1 MPGRSTPGRSA
12 FQYAILRV
20 VPSVER
26 GERLNV
32 GVALL
37 CPERRFVGA
46 RVALDEP
53 RLAALAPET
62 DAAAVREALAALVA
76 VADGDPSAGPL
87 ARLSPSERFGWLAAP
102 SSTVIQP
109 SAIHTGL
116 CEDPADTLDHLFSTL
131 VLPR

>member
-1 MPGRSTPGRSA
+1 VPGRSA

-26 GERLNV
+26 GECLNV

-46 RVALDEP
+46 RVELDEA
-53 RLAALAPET
+53 RLHALAPRT
-62 DAAAVREALAALVA
+62 DIAAVREALGALVA
-76 VADGDPSAGPL
+76 VADGDPAAGPL
-87 ARLSPSERFGWLAAP
+87 ARLSASERFGWIAAP

-116 CEDPADTLDHLFSTL
+116 SEDPARTLEHLFATL
-131 VLPR
+131 VRVR

>member
-1 MPGRSTPGRSA
+1 VPGDSARVA

-26 GERLNV
+26 GERVNV

-37 CPERRFVGA
+37 CPERKFLGV
-46 RVALDEP
+46 RVALEP
-53 RLAALAPET
+53 ERLSALAPGI
-62 DAAAVREALAALVA
+62 DVGAVREALDALVA
-76 VADGDPSAGPL
+76 VADGDLTAGPL
-87 ARLSPSERFGWLAAP
+87 ARLSPSERFGWLAAA

-116 CEDPADTLDHLFSTL
+116 SDDPARTLEHLFATL
-131 VLPR
+131 VLTR

>member
-1 MPGRSTPGRSA
+1 VPERKA

-37 CPERRFVGA
+37 CPERRFLGI
-46 RVALDEP
+46 RVALDED
-53 RLAALAPET
+53 RLRALAPSVDPAAIRAALA
-62 DAAAVREALAALVA
+62 AIVA
-76 VADGDPSAGPL
+76 VAEGDPSAGPL
-87 ARLSPSERFGWLAAP
+87 ASLSPSERFGWLAAP

-109 SAIHTGL
+109 SAVHTGL
-116 CEDPADTLDHLFSTL
+116 CDDPVQTLDHLFASL
-131 VLPR
+131 VLPVPGR

>member
-1 MPGRSTPGRSA
+1 VPERKA

-37 CPERRFVGA
+37 CPERRFLGI
-46 RVALDEP
+46 RVALDEQ
-53 RLAALAPET
+53 RLRALAPSV
-62 DAAAVREALAALVA
+62 DATAIRAALEAIVA
-76 VADGDPSAGPL
+76 VAEGDPAAGPL
-87 ARLSPSERFGWLAAP
+87 ASLSPSQRFGWLAAP

-116 CEDPADTLDHLFSTL
+116 CDDPVETLDHLFASL
-131 VLPR
+131 VLPAPGR

>member
-1 MPGRSTPGRSA
+1 MPGRSA
-12 FQYAILRV
+12 FQYAILRI

-26 GERLNV
+26 GERVNV

-37 CPERRFVGA
+37 CPERKFLGV
-46 RVALDEP
+46 RVALEP
-53 RLAALAPET
+53 ERLSALAPGI
-62 DAAAVREALAALVA
+62 DVDAVREALDALVA
-76 VADGDPSAGPL
+76 VADGDPTAGPL

-116 CEDPADTLDHLFSTL
+116 SEDPARTLEHLFATL
-131 VLPR
+131 VLSP

>member
-1 MPGRSTPGRSA
+1 MRGRSAPRRSA

-37 CPERRFVGA
+37 CPQRRFVGV
-46 RVALDEP
+46 RVALDEA
-53 RLAALAPET
+53 RLGALAPGT
-62 DAAAVREALAALVA
+62 DAAAVREALDALVA

-87 ARLSPSERFGWLAAP
+87 ARLTLSERFGWLAAP

-116 CEDPADTLDHLFSTL
+116 CEDPAETLDHLFATL

>member
-1 MPGRSTPGRSA
+1 VPARNA

-46 RVALDEP
+46 RVALDEA
-53 RLAALAPET
+53 RLAALAPGL
-62 DAAAVREALAALVA
+62 DAAAVREALDAIVA
-76 VADGDPSAGPL
+76 VADGDPTAGPL

-116 CEDPADTLDHLFSTL
+116 SEDPRETLERLFATL

>member
-1 MPGRSTPGRSA
+1 MPERKA

-46 RVALDEP
+46 RVALDEA
-53 RLAALAPET
+53 RLAALAPALHPDE
-62 DAAAVREALAALVA
+62 VLAALEAIVA
-76 VADGDPSAGPL
+76 VAEGDPSAGPL
-87 ARLSPSERFGWLAAP
+87 ARLSPSERFGWLAAA

-109 SAIHTGL
+109 SAVHTGL
-116 CEDPADTLDHLFSTL
+116 CEDPEETLEHLFVTL
-131 VLPR
+131 VLPEHGR

>member
-1 MPGRSTPGRSA
+1 VPGRSA

-37 CPERRFVGA
+37 CPERKFVGA
-46 RVALDEP
+46 RVALDDA
-53 RLAALAPET
+53 RLAALAPGT
-62 DAAAVREALAALVA
+62 DVVAVREALDALVA
-76 VADGDPSAGPL
+76 VAEGDPAAGPL
-87 ARLSPSERFGWLAAP
+87 ARLSPSERFGWLAAA

-116 CEDPADTLDHLFSTL
+116 CEDPARTLEHLFATL
-131 VLPR
+131 VLQP

>member
-1 MPGRSTPGRSA
+1 VPERKA

-37 CPERRFVGA
+37 CPERRFLGA
-46 RVALDEP
+46 RVALDEA
-53 RLAALAPET
+53 RLAALAPSLDPSE
-62 DAAAVREALAALVA
+62 VRTALEAILA
-76 VADGDPSAGPL
+76 VAEGDPAAGPL
-87 ARLSPSERFGWLAAP
+87 ARLSPSERFGWLAAA

-116 CEDPADTLDHLFSTL
+116 SEDPAATLEHLFASL
-131 VLPR
+131 VLPEQAR

>member
-1 MPGRSTPGRSA
+1 MPARSA

-32 GVALL
+32 GVVLH
-37 CPERRFVGA
+37 CPQRRFLGA
-46 RVALDEP
+46 RLHLDRA
-53 RLAALAPET
+53 RLAALAPGM
-62 DAAAVREALAALVA
+62 DADELAPHLDALAAIA
-76 VADGDPSAGPL
+76 AGEPAAGPL
-87 ARLSPSERFGWLAAP
+87 GALSASDRFGWLAAP

-116 CEDPADTLDHLFSTL
+116 TDEPQRTLDHLFHTL
-131 VLPR
+131 VLPRS

>member
-1 MPGRSTPGRSA
+1 VPERKA

-37 CPERRFVGA
+37 CPERRFLGI
-46 RVALDEP
+46 RVALEEE
-53 RLAALAPET
+53 RLRALAPSV
-62 DAAAVREALAALVA
+62 DPAAIRAALEAIVA
-76 VADGDPSAGPL
+76 VAEGDSSAGPL
-87 ARLSPSERFGWLAAP
+87 ASLSPSERFGWLAAP

-116 CEDPADTLDHLFSTL
+116 CDDPVETLDHLFASL
-131 VLPR
+131 VLPAPGR

>member
-1 MPGRSTPGRSA
+1 MPGRSA

-26 GERLNV
+26 GERVNV

-37 CPERRFVGA
+37 CPERKFLGV
-46 RVALDEP
+46 RVALEP
-53 RLAALAPET
+53 ARLSALAPGI
-62 DAAAVREALAALVA
+62 DVDAVREALEALVA

-102 SSTVIQP
+102 SSTILQP

-116 CEDPADTLDHLFSTL
+116 CEDPARTLEHLFATL
-131 VLPR
+131 VLTP

>member
-1 MPGRSTPGRSA
+1 VPARNA

-26 GERLNV
+26 GECLNV

-46 RVALDEP
+46 RVELDEK
-53 RLAALAPET
+53 RLRALAPGA
-62 DAAAVREALAALVA
+62 DVAAVREALDALVA
-76 VADGDPSAGPL
+76 VADGDPAAGPL
-87 ARLSPSERFGWLAAP
+87 ARLSPSERFGWIAAP

-116 CEDPADTLDHLFSTL
+116 SEDPARTLDHLFATL
-131 VLPR
+131 VEVR

>member
-1 MPGRSTPGRSA
+1 VPARSA

-37 CPERRFVGA
+37 CPERKFVGA
-46 RVALDEP
+46 RVALDEA
-53 RLAALAPET
+53 RLAALAPGL
-62 DAAAVREALAALVA
+62 DVAAVREALDALVA
-76 VADGDPSAGPL
+76 VAAGDPAAGPL
-87 ARLSPSERFGWLAAP
+87 ARLSASERFGWLAAP

-116 CEDPADTLDHLFSTL
+116 CEDPLQTLEHLFATL
-131 VLPR
+131 VLS

>member
-1 MPGRSTPGRSA
+1 MPGRSA

-53 RLAALAPET
+53 RLAVLAPAL
-62 DAAAVREALAALVA
+62 DVAAVRGTLDAIVA
-76 VADGDPSAGPL
+76 VANGDPAAGPL

-102 SSTVIQP
+102 ASTVIQP

-116 CEDPADTLDHLFSTL
+116 CEDPAQTLEHLFATL
-131 VLPR
+131 VLAR

>member
-1 MPGRSTPGRSA
+1 MPGRNA

-26 GERLNV
+26 GECLNV

-46 RVALDEP
+46 RVELDEK
-53 RLAALAPET
+53 RLRALAPGA
-62 DAAAVREALAALVA
+62 DVAAVREALDALVA
-76 VADGDPSAGPL
+76 VADGDPAAGPL
-87 ARLSPSERFGWLAAP
+87 ARLSPSERFGWIAAP

-116 CEDPADTLDHLFSTL
+116 SEDPARTLDHLFATL
-131 VLPR
+131 VEVR

>member
-1 MPGRSTPGRSA
+1 VPGRSA

-26 GERLNV
+26 GERVNV

-37 CPERRFVGA
+37 CPERKFLGV
-46 RVALDEP
+46 RVALEP
-53 RLAALAPET
+53 ERLSALAPGI
-62 DAAAVREALAALVA
+62 DVDAVREALDALVA
-76 VADGDPSAGPL
+76 VADGDPTAGPL

-116 CEDPADTLDHLFSTL
+116 SEDPARTLEHLFATL
-131 VLPR
+131 VLAP

>member
-1 MPGRSTPGRSA
+1 VPARSA

-32 GVALL
+32 GVALH
-37 CPERRFVGA
+37 CPERRFLGV
-46 RVALDEP
+46 RVALDEE
-53 RLAALAPET
+53 RLKALAPT
-62 DAAAVREALAALVA
+62 CDVAPVREALDALVA
-76 VADGDPSAGPL
+76 VADGDPGAGPL
-87 ARLSPSERFGWLAAP
+87 AKLSASERFGWLAAP

-116 CEDPADTLDHLFSTL
+116 SDDPARTLEHLFATL
-131 VLPR
+131 VLMR